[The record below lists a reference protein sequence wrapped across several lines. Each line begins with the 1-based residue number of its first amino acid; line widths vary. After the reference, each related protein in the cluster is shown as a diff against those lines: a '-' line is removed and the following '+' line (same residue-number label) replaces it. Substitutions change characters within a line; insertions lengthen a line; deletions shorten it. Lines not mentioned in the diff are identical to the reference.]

1 VPNLSLEHYD
11 LAIASA
17 MLFALG
23 QLLVD
28 YMPAS
33 EAFET
38 LKTMAAQTGPIMEQ
52 LEADA
57 ETIH

>member
-1 VPNLSLEHYD
+1 VRHV
-11 LAIASA
+11 ASA

-33 EAFET
+33 EAFEV
-38 LKTMAAQTGPIMEQ
+38 LKTMAAQTGPIMDQ
-52 LEADA
+52 LEADI
-57 ETIH
+57 ETVH